1 MATQGVGEVAIK
13 NDEKVT
19 RGRES
24 LSIVIIV
31 THSVLYTYHLLYFF
45 IFLNHNRYCLLSEAV
60 ARRCS
65 VKKVFLEISQNS
77 QEKTCTRVF
86 LIKFQAPPAISLK
99 KRLWHRC
106 LPVNFAKFLRTPLF
120 IEHLRRLLLPCV
132 NFFKF

>member
-1 MATQGVGEVAIK
+1 MVK
-13 NDEKVT
+13 KVT

-45 IFLNHNRYCLLSEAV
+45 IFINHNRYCLLSEAV

-65 VKKVFLEISQNS
+65 MKKVFLEISQKLTGKNLYQS
-77 QEKTCTRVF
+77 LFNKVPGTTCNFV
-86 LIKFQAPPAISLK
+86 K
-99 KRLWHRC
+99 KETLTQVSSC
-106 LPVNFAKFLRTPLF
+106 EYAKFLRTPLF
-120 IEHLRRLLLPCV
+120 IEHLGWLLLPCV